1 MDKLLLAA
9 AAAFALVA
17 LLISREIG
25 ADWGPTAISM
35 FLILVGLGIALVVT
49 WHADVWPFS
58 VRAALIPV
66 CIWPGCKPVLDNLAD
81 KETAG
86 FYLPGNESFTSYLG
100 TGWIQL
106 LIWLATLAVFG
117 VLLYRSRFRY

>member
-1 MDKLLLAA
+1 MDKLVLVAVG
-9 AAAFALVA
+9 AFAFVA

-25 ADWGPTAISM
+25 ADWGPTAMSM
-35 FLILVGLGIALVVT
+35 LLIIVGLVIALGIT
-49 WHADVWPFS
+49 WHADVWPLS

-66 CIWPGCKPVLDNLAD
+66 CVWPGCKPVLDNLAQ

-86 FYLPGNESFTSYLG
+86 FYLPGNESLISYLG

-117 VLLYRSRFRY
+117 VLFYRSQYRY